1 MTSWVDCR
9 RQGLLHSDN
18 GILWTS
24 VSSPVKTLKS
34 CFSITGWVVGARGN
48 RLAYKRCRDQLT
60 FRRTN
65 TFSWLEDVF
74 FLDEQHGV
82 IVGSGGTIL
91 RTEWRRKM
99 DQSGSKFAGIFLAL
113 LLQMRNEG
121 ISWALAESFAD

>member
-1 MTSWVDCR
+1 
-9 RQGLLHSDN
+9 
-18 GILWTS
+18 
-24 VSSPVKTLKS
+24 
-34 CFSITGWVVGARGN
+34 
-48 RLAYKRCRDQLT
+48 
-60 FRRTN
+60 
-65 TFSWLEDVF
+65 LEDVF